1 VNAGKENMDSNNP
14 KLQELVALYKQDG
27 HSDEE
32 VASLLEEVT
41 KAVSAKF
48 QAEMIANLSDE
59 DMKEIDKCTSQE
71 EANFEIRTRFSQKS
85 GKNPDDILSQ
95 MLTDFSTEFME
106 KYKSEKP
113 TGSS

>member
-1 VNAGKENMDSNNP
+1 MDSNNP

-48 QAEMIANLSDE
+48 QAEMVANLSDE
-59 DMKEIDKCTSQE
+59 DLAEIDKCTSQD
-71 EANFEIRTRFSQKS
+71 EANFQIRTRFAQKS

-95 MLTDFSTEFME
+95 MLTDFSTEFIE
-106 KYKSEKP
+106 KYNAEKAAP
-113 TGSS
+113 GSQTI